1 MQLFL
6 FPFFVILNLF
16 QDLFKYTFSTYLK
29 AKKYLIIFV
38 DANLQHNS
46 YMLKLIKFLFNRL
59 LYVLVLMIISCGS
72 KENSNKD
79 HLVFKYNEHKN
90 IGSLDPAFSK
100 DLADIWGTH
109 QLFNGLVQMDDQLN
123 VKPCIA
129 KNWKISD
136 SATTY
141 TFNIRNDVFF
151 HKHELFGKDSTRMAN
166 AADFEYSF
174 NRLKDKTVASPGSW
188 VLNKVESFSAVN
200 DSTFQ
205 VKLKQPFPAFLG
217 LLTMKYCSVVPKE
230 IVEHYG
236 SDFRS
241 NPIGTGP
248 FKFKRWEENLKLVFR
263 RNNNYFETD
272 KSGNSLPYL
281 EAVAITFLPDKQ
293 SEFLQFAQGNIDFVS
308 GLDASYKDEILTSD
322 GKLRPLYANNVNM
335 IRGPYLNTEYL
346 AFYMETEVSEIQA
359 LKLRKAIN
367 IGFDRAKMMTYLRNG
382 IGIPAKGG
390 FIPKGLPGYDDTIG
404 FTYQP
409 ELAKQLVS
417 EFKTETGIDNPEV
430 TLTTT
435 SNYLSFCEFI
445 QRELQKTGLNVNVDV
460 IPASSLKDAKAN
472 GQLDFFRA
480 SWIADYPDAE
490 NYLSLYY
497 SKNFAPNG
505 PNYTHFKSE
514 EFDNMYE
521 AAYLETN
528 SEKRKNLY
536 TKMDSLIMASAPIV
550 PLFYDE
556 VVRFTRKNVN
566 GLGINATNLLEIKS
580 VKKD

>member
-1 MQLFL
+1 MQKPIKSLLFSLLFL
-6 FPFFVILNLF
+6 SITLF
-16 QDLFKYTFSTYLK
+16 SCSS
-29 AKKYLIIFV
+29 KKNENK
-38 DANLQHNS
+38 D
-46 YMLKLIKFLFNRL
+46 
-59 LYVLVLMIISCGS
+59 VLV
-72 KENSNKD
+72 
-79 HLVFKYNEHKN
+79 FRYNEHKN

-100 DLADIWGTH
+100 DLADIWATH

-129 KNWKISD
+129 KNWVVTD
-136 SATTY
+136 SARTY
-141 TFNIRNDVFF
+141 TFSLRNDVYF
-151 HKHELFGKDSTRMAN
+151 HKHHLFGTSTSSSNQDSTRTVN
-166 AADFEYSF
+166 ASDFEYSF
-174 NRLKDKTVASPGSW
+174 NRLKDEKLASPGSW
-188 VLNKVESFSAVN
+188 VLKKVESYAALN

-205 VKLKQPFPAFLG
+205 IKLKQSFPAFLG

-241 NPIGTGP
+241 HPIGTGP
-248 FKFKRWEENLKLVFR
+248 FKFKRWEENIKLVFR

-272 KSGNSLPYL
+272 EKGKQLPYL

-308 GLDASYKDEILTSD
+308 GLDASYKDEILTAE
-322 GKLRPLYANNVNM
+322 GKLKALYANDVNM

-346 AFYMETEVSEIQA
+346 AFFMETEVEEIQA
-359 LKLRKAIN
+359 LKLRQAIN
-367 IGFDRAKMMTYLRNG
+367 LGFDRTKMITYLRNG
-382 IGIPAKGG
+382 IGIPATGG
-390 FIPKGLPGYDDTIG
+390 FIPKGLPGFDDSIG

-409 ELAKQLVS
+409 EKAKQLVL
-417 EFKTETGIDNPEV
+417 EFKSDTGISNPEV

-445 QRELQKTGLNVNVDV
+445 QREIEKIGINVNVDV

-505 PNYTHFKSE
+505 PNYTHFSNK
-514 EFDNMYE
+514 EFDTMYE
-521 AAYLETN
+521 ASYLETDP
-528 SEKRKNLY
+528 EIRANLY
-536 TKMDSLIMASAPIV
+536 AKMDALVMRTAPIV
-550 PLFYDE
+550 PMFYDE
-556 VVRFTRKNVN
+556 VVRFTRKEIK
-566 GLGINATNLLEIKS
+566 GLGLNATNLLELKA
-580 VKKD
+580 VHKN

>member
-1 MQLFL
+1 
-6 FPFFVILNLF
+6 
-16 QDLFKYTFSTYLK
+16 
-29 AKKYLIIFV
+29 
-38 DANLQHNS
+38 
-46 YMLKLIKFLFNRL
+46 MLKLIKFLFNRL
-59 LYVLVLMIISCGS
+59 PYYSLILILLSCSS
-72 KENSNKD
+72 KENSQKD
-79 HLVFKYNEHKN
+79 HLVFRYNEHKN

-100 DLADIWGTH
+100 DLADIWATH

-123 VKPCIA
+123 VNPCIA
-129 KNWKISD
+129 QNWTVTD
-136 SATTY
+136 SAKTY
-141 TFNIRNDVFF
+141 TFRLRKDVFF
-151 HKHELFGKDSTRMAN
+151 HKHALFGKDSSRTVKAS
-166 AADFEYSF
+166 DFEYSL
-174 NRLKDKTVASPGSW
+174 NRLKDKSVASPGSW
-188 VLNKVESFSAVN
+188 VLSKVESFSSLN

-230 IVEHYG
+230 IIEHYG
-236 SDFRS
+236 GDFRV

-248 FKFKRWEENLKLVFR
+248 FKFKRWEENIKLVFR
-263 RNNNYFETD
+263 RNNRYFESD
-272 KSGNSLPYL
+272 KNETALPYL
-281 EAVAITFLPDKQ
+281 EAIAITFLPDKQ

-308 GLDASYKDEILTSD
+308 GLDGSYKDEILTTD
-322 GKLRPLYANNVNM
+322 GKLRPLYANDVNM

-346 AFYMETEVSEIQA
+346 AYYMKTNLNELQS

-367 IGFDRAKMMTYLRNG
+367 LGFDRDKMMTYLRNG
-382 IGIPAKGG
+382 IGIPANGG
-390 FIPKGLPGYDDTIG
+390 FIPKGLPGFDASIG
-404 FTYQP
+404 FSYRP
-409 ELAKQLVS
+409 ELAKQLIS
-417 EFKTETGIDNPEV
+417 EFKSETGIETPEV

-445 QRELQKTGLNVNVDV
+445 QREIQKIGLQVNVDV

-505 PNYTHFKSE
+505 PNYTHFSNRT
-514 EFDNMYE
+514 FDELYE

-528 SEKRKNLY
+528 IEKREQLY
-536 TKMDSLIMASAPIV
+536 TKMDSLVMASAPIV

-556 VVRFTRKNVN
+556 VVRFIRKNVH
-566 GLGINATNLLEIKS
+566 GLGINATNLLELKS
-580 VKKD
+580 VKKN

>member
-1 MQLFL
+1 
-6 FPFFVILNLF
+6 
-16 QDLFKYTFSTYLK
+16 
-29 AKKYLIIFV
+29 
-38 DANLQHNS
+38 
-46 YMLKLIKFLFNRL
+46 MLKLAPFSFHRFLFGTL
-59 LYVLVLMIISCGS
+59 LLIICSCTS
-72 KENSNKD
+72 IDNIQND
-79 HLVFKYNEHKN
+79 DLVFRYNEHKN

-109 QLFNGLVQMDDQLN
+109 QLFNGLVQMDDALN

-129 KNWKISD
+129 KNWTITD
-136 SATTY
+136 SAKTY
-141 TFNIRNDVFF
+141 TFNLRKDVLF
-151 HKHELFGKDSTRMAN
+151 HKHELFGQDSTRKTTAS
-166 AADFEYSF
+166 DFEYSF
-174 NRLKDKTVASPGSW
+174 NRLRDKSIASPGSW
-188 VLNKVESFSAVN
+188 VLNKVDDFSALN

-205 VKLKQPFPAFLG
+205 IKLKQPFPAFLG

-236 SDFRS
+236 TDFRS

-263 RNNNYFETD
+263 RNNHYFETD
-272 KSGNSLPYL
+272 STGQPLPYL
-281 EAVAITFLPDKQ
+281 EAISITFLPDKQ

-308 GLDASYKDEILTSD
+308 GLDGSYKDEILTAE
-322 GKLRPLYANNVNM
+322 GKLRASYSNNVKM

-346 AFYMETEVSEIQA
+346 AFFMETEINTIQSK
-359 LKLRKAIN
+359 KLRKAIN
-367 IGFDRAKMMTYLRNG
+367 VGFDKSKMMTYLRNG
-382 IGIPAKGG
+382 IGIPAYGG
-390 FIPKGLPGYDDTIG
+390 FIPKGLPGFDASIG

-417 EFKTETGIDNPEV
+417 EFKSETGIQNPEI

-505 PNYTHFKSE
+505 PNYTHFQSE
-514 EFDNMYE
+514 AFDQMYE
-521 AAYLETN
+521 AAYLETDPQV
-528 SEKRKNLY
+528 RAQLY
-536 TKMDSLIMASAPIV
+536 TKMDALIMDAAPIV

-556 VVRFTRKNVN
+556 VVRFTRKNVE
-566 GLGINATNLLEIKS
+566 GLGINATNLLELKFVRKS
-580 VKKD
+580 VNMTEVE